1 MNRELMLK
9 ISTKTTIVVR
19 QQNLTVQYSVL
30 SALSVVSDPDAA
42 GIKSKPAI
50 RQAQADCLQTV
61 SEQLEPFLAVDLYK
75 LGV

>member
-1 MNRELMLK
+1 MLK

-19 QQNLTVQYSVL
+19 KQHLTVQYSVL
-30 SALSVVSDPDAA
+30 SALSVMSDPDAA

-50 RQAQADCLQTV
+50 RQVQADCLPPV
-61 SEQLEPFLAVDLYK
+61 SGQLEPFLAVDLYK